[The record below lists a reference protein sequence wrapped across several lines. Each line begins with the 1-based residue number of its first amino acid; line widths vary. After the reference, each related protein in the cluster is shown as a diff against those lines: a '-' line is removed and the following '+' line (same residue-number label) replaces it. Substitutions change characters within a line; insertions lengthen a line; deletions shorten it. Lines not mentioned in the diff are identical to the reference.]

1 MKNNF
6 LCSFDNNMFFSII
19 NEIVSKLI
27 SQKNNIRKKNIQ
39 IKKNFSLI
47 DDFQYQINKNKLKLT
62 YKIDENKMLEE
73 IYFKRNKGKITFKE
87 SIEEYIKKIVKINN
101 KLNKKADKL
110 YHQELY
116 LNYQEYIINNI
127 IKNRNLN
134 LNLNK
139 KNFLEKKLFEKKMKN
154 EKKFY
159 HNFSF
164 DYSNGKNSLNLIK
177 EYNNNQNI
185 NNIRRI
191 KKISQNK
198 KNNQNDSNN
207 SSKKNFSLDKVHL
220 NKQQKQI
227 LNTKFIND
235 EEFDKLMKE
244 YENLINKNEIKVSFN
259 STEKINIIHDKNNLI
274 KEKINKSNGQ
284 IPIDKS
290 NKKKI
295 NYNKFVKKGS
305 EKKLNNRI
313 KINNKSNNQFIEA
326 REKLKQY
333 LLKENHLK
341 INELNHKNNLSTNN
355 LIGNKSLLNK
365 DEDIK
370 NKIKKNNISTRN
382 FILNETS
389 DSNYHISSEIQ
400 QNIPKET
407 YQKNNIFT

>member
-1 MKNNF
+1 
-6 LCSFDNNMFFSII
+6 
-19 NEIVSKLI
+19 
-27 SQKNNIRKKNIQ
+27 
-39 IKKNFSLI
+39 
-47 DDFQYQINKNKLKLT
+47 
-62 YKIDENKMLEE
+62 
-73 IYFKRNKGKITFKE
+73 
-87 SIEEYIKKIVKINN
+87 
-101 KLNKKADKL
+101 
-110 YHQELY
+110 
-116 LNYQEYIINNI
+116 
-127 IKNRNLN
+127 
-134 LNLNK
+134 
-139 KNFLEKKLFEKKMKN
+139 MKN

-164 DYSNGKNSLNLIK
+164 DYSNGKNSLNLIN